1 MHPGVLHRRFL
12 NDLSTSLFSFV
23 LPLLPTSEELNV
35 KEEVRGLIEKLIK
48 TLEPSARLLSF
59 GSSCNSFGL
68 RNSDMDLVVL
78 IDDPNATID
87 AGNFVESMAA
97 LLERETNFNVKP
109 LPRARIPILKLE
121 LAPSPAL
128 PFGIACDIGIENRLA
143 IENTRLLLTYATIDP
158 ARVRTLVLFLKVW
171 SKRRRINSPYRGTLS
186 SYGFTLMVLYF
197 LVHVKQPPV
206 LPNLQRIMP
215 MRPMEEEEVM
225 LEGRNVYFF
234 DDVETLRR
242 EWSSVNFESVGEL
255 LIDFFR
261 FFSHD
266 FQFNNSVL
274 SLRAGQLTKESKGWV
289 NDIDVGGLNEMARD
303 RNRLCIEDP
312 FEVSYN
318 VARTVTKDGLY
329 TIRGEFMR
337 ATRIL
342 TQRPD
347 RAVLALAELCRER
360 DDDLYRAPRS
370 SSPAPRAMSANRGTY
385 PNPHVNNGWRSHS
398 QVPFDRMGAG
408 GPILESPQTGR
419 RGRQGEDDI
428 PEYSAQDLWL
438 QSQGANLGGV
448 GSLDLGFEDISV
460 GERSSRGR
468 DTMSRG
474 LETPGGA
481 YRGAPTSRRSASA
494 YEGGSA
500 PASGTI
506 SAPLSPHRLYAQL
519 ELGKGLQPPSQIAW
533 PGYDPR
539 LHASPGMP
547 MDRISGPSSARSHTT
562 SGAPRSVSGPGSG
575 LSPVSAPANTRSH
588 GLQLGVG
595 GHDLEPPSPL
605 PAFAPFDAAP
615 VPPPPGSAKTA
626 TAPPP
631 SVRNAASA
639 SSAARKADTLANF
652 ISPST
657 LLSPPHESTA
667 LPGGGVDN
675 LTNSFGSLGVT
686 STTSSAAVANGNK
699 SPVRG
704 GMIPPPAAKSVGG
717 DGPKIVGDKQVDHP
731 DPGSEKNLAPGS
743 TTSGRNGSGR
753 S

>member
-78 IDDPNATID
+78 IDDPNATIEP
-87 AGNFVESMAA
+87 GNFVESMAS

-186 SYGFTLMVLYF
+186 SYGFTLMVLYY

-360 DDDLYRAPRS
+360 DDDLHRAPRS
-370 SSPAPRAMSANRGTY
+370 ASPAPRALSATRGNFN
-385 PNPHVNNGWRSHS
+385 NPHVNNGFRSHS
-398 QVPFDRMGAG
+398 QVPFDRFGQG
-408 GPILESPQTGR
+408 GMLDAPGGR
-419 RGRQGEDDI
+419 RGQSNEDDF

-438 QSQGANLGGV
+438 QSQGSNLGGV
-448 GSLDLGFEDISV
+448 GGLGLGFDDLGLS
-460 GERSSRGR
+460 ERGGRGR
-468 DTMSRG
+468 DTVSRG

-494 YEGGSA
+494 YEGGNG
-500 PASGTI
+500 PTSGTI

-519 ELGKGLQPPSQIAW
+519 ELGKGLQPSPSNTSTTAW

-539 LHASPGMP
+539 LHSSPGMP
-547 MDRISGPSSARSHTT
+547 MDRISGPGPSRISTSQSQGGHSRS
-562 SGAPRSVSGPGSG
+562 PI
-575 LSPVSAPANTRSH
+575 SAPPATTANGRSQ
-588 GLQLGVG
+588 GLQLGG
-595 GHDLEPPSPL
+595 IPGDDSQSGSPL
-605 PAFAPFDAAP
+605 PAFKPFDSAATP
-615 VPPPPGSAKTA
+615 TTLIPPPPGSVKSSIK
-626 TAPPP
+626 PPP
-631 SVRNAASA
+631 SVRHSQASKKPSTTLGKESQA
-639 SSAARKADTLANF
+639 SF

-657 LLSPPHESTA
+657 LLSPANDTTP
-667 LPGGGVDN
+667 LPSSGVDS
-675 LTNSFGSLGVT
+675 LTTSFGQMGV
-686 STTSSAAVANGNK
+686 VN
-699 SPVRG
+699 
-704 GMIPPPAAKSVGG
+704 PPPPTKSIGG
-717 DGPKIVGDKQVDHP
+717 DGPKIVGDGKSKEQLDNP
-731 DPGSEKNLAPGS
+731 DPGAQ
-743 TTSGRNGSGR
+743 
-753 S
+753 

>member
-78 IDDPNATID
+78 IDDPNATIEP
-87 AGNFVESMAA
+87 GNFVESMAS

-186 SYGFTLMVLYF
+186 SYGFTLMVLYY

-312 FEVSYN
+312 FEITYN

-360 DDDLYRAPRS
+360 DDDLHRAPRS
-370 SSPAPRAMSANRGTY
+370 ASPAPRALSATRGQFS
-385 PNPHVNNGWRSHS
+385 NPHVNNGYRSHS
-398 QVPFDRMGAG
+398 QVPFDRFGG
-408 GPILESPQTGR
+408 GPMLDAPNAR
-419 RGRQGEDDI
+419 RGQQNDDDF

-438 QSQGANLGGV
+438 QSQGSNLGGV
-448 GSLDLGFEDISV
+448 GGLGLGFDDLGLS
-460 GERSSRGR
+460 ERGGRGR
-468 DTMSRG
+468 DKGTRG

-494 YEGGSA
+494 YEGGNG
-500 PASGTI
+500 PTSGTI

-519 ELGKGLQPPSQIAW
+519 ELGKGLQPHSSSASASGNNPSSSSSSAW

-547 MDRISGPSSARSHTT
+547 MDRISGP
-562 SGAPRSVSGPGSG
+562 GPSRIGTQVG
-575 LSPVSAPANTRSH
+575 GNGNTRSPNSAPPAPNGRSQ
-588 GLQLGVG
+588 GLQLGGVPEG
-595 GHDLEPPSPL
+595 NLDTL
-605 PAFAPFDAAP
+605 PAFKPFDSTPAP
-615 VPPPPGSAKTA
+615 LIPPPPGSVKSSIK
-626 TAPPP
+626 PPP
-631 SVRNAASA
+631 SVRQSQTSA
-639 SSAARKADTLANF
+639 VAQSNRNLTKAKEQDTPANF

-657 LLSPPHESTA
+657 LLSPANESTP
-667 LPGGGVDN
+667 LPGVGVES
-675 LTNSFGSLGVT
+675 LTNSFGQLGVG
-686 STTSSAAVANGNK
+686 AGVGA
-699 SPVRG
+699 P
-704 GMIPPPAAKSVGG
+704 PPPAKSIGG
-717 DGPKIVGDKQVDHP
+717 DGPKVVGEGNEHP
-731 DPGSEKNLAPGS
+731 DPATEKL
-743 TTSGRNGSGR
+743 
-753 S
+753 

>member
-78 IDDPNATID
+78 IDDPHASVD
-87 AGNFVESMAA
+87 PGNFVESMAA
-97 LLERETNFNVKP
+97 LLERETNFSVKP

-197 LVHVKQPPV
+197 LVHVKQSPV

-312 FEVSYN
+312 FEITYN

-360 DDDLYRAPRS
+360 DDELQRAPRS
-370 SSPAPRAMSANRGTY
+370 ASPAPRALSATRGAFN
-385 PNPHVNNGWRSHS
+385 NPHVNNGWRSHS
-398 QVPFDRMGAG
+398 QAPFDRLAPGTMHDT
-408 GPILESPQTGR
+408 PHGR
-419 RGRQGEDDI
+419 KGRQGDDDV

-448 GSLDLGFEDISV
+448 GSLGLGFDDF
-460 GERSSRGR
+460 GLNDRGTRGR
-468 DTMSRG
+468 DTVARG
-474 LETPGGA
+474 LDAPGGA
-481 YRGAPTSRRSASA
+481 YRGVPTSRRSASA
-494 YEGGSA
+494 FEGGA
-500 PASGTI
+500 GPGSGTV

-519 ELGKGLQPPSQIAW
+519 ELGGKGLQGQQQTWS
-533 PGYDPR
+533 GYDPR
-539 LHASPGMP
+539 LHSSAGMP
-547 MDRISGPSSARSHTT
+547 MDRVSGPSNLRSQSSAGIT
-562 SGAPRSVSGPGSG
+562 GGRSVSGSSANG
-575 LSPVSAPANTRSH
+575 LGAGRSSRQNH
-588 GLQLGVG
+588 
-595 GHDLEPPSPL
+595 EPLSPL

-615 VPPPPGSAKTA
+615 IPPPAPQPPKTA
-626 TAPPP
+626 TAKPPAR
-631 SVRNAASA
+631 VVTNVGAT
-639 SSAARKADTLANF
+639 AARESPANF

-657 LLSPPHESTA
+657 LLSPPHEHVA
-667 LPGGGVDN
+667 LPGGAVDN
-675 LTNSFGSLGVT
+675 LASSFGQLGM
-686 STTSSAAVANGNK
+686 
-699 SPVRG
+699 
-704 GMIPPPAAKSVGG
+704 GMRPPPATKNLGG
-717 DGPKIVGDKQVDHP
+717 DGPNTKGKQTEHP
-731 DPGSEKNLAPGS
+731 DPGAL
-743 TTSGRNGSGR
+743 
-753 S
+753 

>member
-23 LPLLPTSEELNV
+23 LPLLPPSEELSV

-78 IDDPNATID
+78 IDDPHAKVD
-87 AGNFVESMAA
+87 PGNFVESIAA

-186 SYGFTLMVLYF
+186 SYGFTLMVLYY

-215 MRPMEEEEVM
+215 MRPLEEEEVM

-255 LIDFFR
+255 LVDFFR

-312 FEVSYN
+312 FEISYN

-342 TQRPD
+342 TQRPE

-360 DDDLYRAPRS
+360 DDELQRAPRS
-370 SSPAPRAMSANRGTY
+370 ASPAPRALSATRGGFPGNAHGVP
-385 PNPHVNNGWRSHS
+385 PNWRSHS
-398 QVPFDRMGAG
+398 QTPFDRLAPG
-408 GPILESPQTGR
+408 GVHDGHGR
-419 RGRQGEDDI
+419 RGEDDV

-448 GSLDLGFEDISV
+448 TAGGLGLGFDDLGLHGV
-460 GERSSRGR
+460 RGR
-468 DTMSRG
+468 DTGTRG
-474 LETPGGA
+474 LDTPGGA

-494 YEGGSA
+494 YEGGA
-500 PASGTI
+500 GPTSGTV

-519 ELGKGLQPPSQIAW
+519 ELGKGMNAQGMGQPWA
-533 PGYDPR
+533 GYDPR
-539 LHASPGMP
+539 LHASVGMP
-547 MDRISGPSSARSHTT
+547 MDRVSGPSSLRSQSQAATGT
-562 SGAPRSVSGPGSG
+562 RSVSGGPSLGGAPGVPLGAGSG
-575 LSPVSAPANTRSH
+575 MGRGRSMGVPPHAP
-588 GLQLGVG
+588 VG
-595 GHDLEPPSPL
+595 GMGIEQTSPL

-615 VPPPPGSAKTA
+615 IPSPPKKTTIPPAPRAVTA
-626 TAPPP
+626 ISTAAAPGDAD
-631 SVRNAASA
+631 SAAS
-639 SSAARKADTLANF
+639 F

-657 LLSPPHESTA
+657 LLSPQQGSAT
-667 LPGGGVDN
+667 LPGAGSGIDG
-675 LTNSFGSLGVT
+675 LAQSFGQMGVG
-686 STTSSAAVANGNK
+686 SA
-699 SPVRG
+699 
-704 GMIPPPAAKSVGG
+704 PPKMAGKGKEGATIVGG
-717 DGPKIVGDKQVDHP
+717 QGVEHP
-731 DPGSEKNLAPGS
+731 DPSTEK
-743 TTSGRNGSGR
+743 RQ
-753 S
+753 

>member
-23 LPLLPTSEELNV
+23 LPLLPPSEELSV
-35 KEEVRGLIEKLIK
+35 KEEVRCLIEKLIK
-48 TLEPSARLLSF
+48 GLEPSARLLSF

-78 IDDPNATID
+78 IDDPNAKVD
-87 AGNFVESMAA
+87 PGNFVESMAA

-186 SYGFTLMVLYF
+186 SYGYTLMVLYF

-215 MRPMEEEEVM
+215 MRPLEEEEVM

-255 LIDFFR
+255 LVDFFR
-261 FFSHD
+261 YFSHD

-312 FEVSYN
+312 FEITYN

-342 TQRPD
+342 TQRPE

-360 DDDLYRAPRS
+360 EDELQRAPRS
-370 SSPAPRAMSANRGTY
+370 SSPAPRALSATRGNFT
-385 PNPHVNNGWRSHS
+385 NAHVPGTWRSHS
-398 QVPFDRMGAG
+398 QAPFDRFTPSGVHE
-408 GPILESPQTGR
+408 PHGR
-419 RGRQGEDDI
+419 RGDDDI

-448 GSLDLGFEDISV
+448 QVAGLGFGFDDLELH
-460 GERSSRGR
+460 GARGR
-468 DTMSRG
+468 DTVARG
-474 LETPGGA
+474 LDTPSGA
-481 YRGAPTSRRSASA
+481 YRNSPSARRSASA
-494 YEGGSA
+494 YEGNAA
-500 PASGTI
+500 PTSGTI
-506 SAPLSPHRLYAQL
+506 SAPLSPKRMYAQL
-519 ELGKGLQPPSQIAW
+519 ELGKGIGSGLGSQQLWAS
-533 PGYDPR
+533 YDPR
-539 LHASPGMP
+539 LHASAGMP
-547 MDRISGPSSARSHTT
+547 MSMSGPSSLRSQSQQGT
-562 SGAPRSVSGPGSG
+562 SRSVSGPNIGVPTSAGGSLRG
-575 LSPVSAPANTRSH
+575 RALA
-588 GLQLGVG
+588 GVVPSSSIG
-595 GHDLEPPSPL
+595 IDSSSPL
-605 PAFAPFDAAP
+605 HAFAPFDAAP
-615 VPPPPGSAKTA
+615 ILSPSKAVGIPAVAPAPGSKGAPG
-626 TAPPP
+626 TAPH
-631 SVRNAASA
+631 RAAVNTKANGSA
-639 SSAARKADTLANF
+639 VNF

-657 LLSPPHESTA
+657 LLSPSTGASA
-667 LPGGGVDN
+667 LPETQASGMRGMDTLAGN
-675 LTNSFGSLGVT
+675 FGQLNVSGTGTISPPPKVTANT
-686 STTSSAAVANGNK
+686 STG
-699 SPVRG
+699 
-704 GMIPPPAAKSVGG
+704 
-717 DGPKIVGDKQVDHP
+717 IVGEKTGHP
-731 DPGSEKNLAPGS
+731 DPAVEKRL
-743 TTSGRNGSGR
+743 
-753 S
+753 

>member
-12 NDLSTSLFSFV
+12 NDLSSSLFSFV
-23 LPLLPTSEELNV
+23 LPLLPTNEELTV

-48 TLEPSARLLSF
+48 TIEPSARLLSF

-78 IDDPNATID
+78 IDDPS
-87 AGNFVESMAA
+87 AGIEPSHFVAMMGD
-97 LLERETNFNVKP
+97 LLERETNFDVKP
-109 LPRARIPILKLE
+109 LPKARIPILKLT

-171 SKRRRINSPYRGTLS
+171 AKRRRINSPYRGTLS

-206 LPNLQRIMP
+206 LPNLQRIAP
-215 MRPMEEEEVM
+215 ITPLSEEQVM

-234 DDVETLRR
+234 DDVETLRQ
-242 EWSSVNFESVGEL
+242 EWSSINYEPVGEL

-312 FEVSYN
+312 FEVTYN

-360 DDDLYRAPRS
+360 EDELARAPRS
-370 SSPAPRAMSANRGTY
+370 ASPAPRSLSATRGGFQPPV
-385 PNPHVNNGWRSHS
+385 PNGAGWRSHS
-398 QVPFDRMGAG
+398 QVPFDRLA
-408 GPILESPQTGR
+408 PQHLDPTSSR
-419 RGRQGEDDI
+419 RGRASEDDVQD
-428 PEYSAQDLWL
+428 YSAQDLWL
-438 QSQGANLGGV
+438 QSQGTNLGGV
-448 GSLDLGFEDISV
+448 GGLGLGFSEHGFDLASL
-460 GERSSRGR
+460 RGR
-468 DTMSRG
+468 DTSSRG
-474 LETPGGA
+474 LDTPGGFKSN
-481 YRGAPTSRRSASA
+481 SRRSASA
-494 YEGGSA
+494 YEGGS
-500 PASGTI
+500 GTV

-519 ELGKGLQPPSQIAW
+519 ELGKGTQPTQPTW
-533 PGYDPR
+533 GTYDPR
-539 LHASPGMP
+539 LHLSPGMT
-547 MDRISGPSSARSHTT
+547 MERV
-562 SGAPRSVSGPGSG
+562 SGASSSYRGGSRSGSRLPSNG
-575 LSPVSAPANTRSH
+575 ERRSIDNEPV
-588 GLQLGVG
+588 
-595 GHDLEPPSPL
+595 SPL
-605 PAFAPFDAAP
+605 PAFAPFSPA
-615 VPPPPGSAKTA
+615 VPTSTLRPLNGEP
-626 TAPPP
+626 
-631 SVRNAASA
+631 ASY
-639 SSAARKADTLANF
+639 L
-652 ISPST
+652 SPST
-657 LLSPPHESTA
+657 LLSPEAKQPVLPPSTA
-667 LPGGGVDN
+667 PATAAVDG
-675 LTNSFGSLGVT
+675 LAASFGKMGVNPPGRGPENPT
-686 STTSSAAVANGNK
+686 QARTDQ
-699 SPVRG
+699 VR
-704 GMIPPPAAKSVGG
+704 PPAGTQK
-717 DGPKIVGDKQVDHP
+717 K
-731 DPGSEKNLAPGS
+731 
-743 TTSGRNGSGR
+743 R
-753 S
+753 SI

>member
-48 TLEPSARLLSF
+48 GLEPSARLLSF

-78 IDDPNATID
+78 IDDPHASVD
-87 AGNFVESMAA
+87 PGNFVESMAA

-312 FEVSYN
+312 FEISYN

-360 DDDLYRAPRS
+360 DDELQRAPRS
-370 SSPAPRAMSANRGTY
+370 ASPAPRALSATRGSFN
-385 PNPHVNNGWRSHS
+385 NPHVNNGWRGHS
-398 QVPFDRMGAG
+398 QAPFDRLAPGSMHDA
-408 GPILESPQTGR
+408 PHGR
-419 RGRQGEDDI
+419 RGRQSEDDV

-448 GSLDLGFEDISV
+448 GSLGLGFDDF
-460 GERSSRGR
+460 GLNDRGSRGR
-468 DTMSRG
+468 DTNTRG
-474 LETPGGA
+474 LDAPGGA

-494 YEGGSA
+494 YEGGA
-500 PASGTI
+500 GPGSGTV

-519 ELGKGLQPPSQIAW
+519 EIGKGLQGQQQAW
-533 PGYDPR
+533 SGYDPR
-539 LHASPGMP
+539 LHSSAGMP
-547 MDRISGPSSARSHTT
+547 MDRVSGPSTLRSQSSAGVPGGRSA
-562 SGAPRSVSGPGSG
+562 SNA
-575 LSPVSAPANTRSH
+575 LSSN
-588 GLQLGVG
+588 GVG
-595 GHDLEPPSPL
+595 GGRGTRRDLDHESLSPL

-615 VPPPPGSAKTA
+615 IPAPAPSTASTTTAKP
-626 TAPPP
+626 APRA
-631 SVRNAASA
+631 VTNVGA
-639 SSAARKADTLANF
+639 SAARDSPANF

-657 LLSPPHESTA
+657 LLSPQHEHTA
-667 LPGGGVDN
+667 LPGGGPVDN
-675 LTNSFGSLGVT
+675 LASSFGQLGM
-686 STTSSAAVANGNK
+686 
-699 SPVRG
+699 
-704 GMIPPPAAKSVGG
+704 GMRPPPSAKSMGG
-717 DGPKIVGDKQVDHP
+717 DGPNTKGKETEHP
-731 DPGSEKNLAPGS
+731 DPGAL
-743 TTSGRNGSGR
+743 
-753 S
+753 

>member
-1 MHPGVLHRRFL
+1 MHPGVIHRRFL

-23 LPLLPTSEELNV
+23 LPLLPPSEELSV
-35 KEEVRGLIEKLIK
+35 KEEVRCLIEKLIQS
-48 TLEPSARLLSF
+48 LEPSARLLSF

-78 IDDPNATID
+78 IDDSSANID
-87 AGNFVESMAA
+87 PGSFVESMAT
-97 LLERETNFNVKP
+97 LLEMETNFNVKP

-215 MRPMEEEEVM
+215 MRPLEEEEVM

-255 LIDFFR
+255 LVDFFR
-261 FFSHD
+261 YFSHD

-312 FEVSYN
+312 FEISYN

-360 DDDLYRAPRS
+360 EDELQRAPRS
-370 SSPAPRAMSANRGTY
+370 SSPAPRALSATRGSY
-385 PNPHVNNGWRSHS
+385 NPPHASGQWRSHS
-398 QVPFDRMGAG
+398 QAPYERLSSSSAH
-408 GPILESPQTGR
+408 ETRGR
-419 RGRQGEDDI
+419 RTDCDV
-428 PEYSAQDLWL
+428 PEYSAQELWL
-438 QSQGANLGGV
+438 QSQGPNLGGIHN
-448 GSLDLGFEDISV
+448 GAPNMGFEEI
-460 GERSSRGR
+460 GLQGTRGR
-468 DTMSRG
+468 DTAARG
-474 LETPGGA
+474 LDVLGSTPTD
-481 YRGAPTSRRSASA
+481 TSSVRRSITFSA
-494 YEGGSA
+494 DKVV
-500 PASGTI
+500 PPSGTV

-519 ELGKGLQPPSQIAW
+519 ELGKGLGSVIPPMWA
-533 PGYDPR
+533 GYDPK
-539 LHASPGMP
+539 LHASAGMP
-547 MDRISGPSSARSHTT
+547 LGMSSRSGLRSQSQRGGSRSGSAPGSSGSLATS
-562 SGAPRSVSGPGSG
+562 SGAVNGAQS
-575 LSPVSAPANTRSH
+575 TTFI
-588 GLQLGVG
+588 GVR
-595 GHDLEPPSPL
+595 PPSPI
-605 PAFAPFDAAP
+605 PSFAPFDEPSVTASAAHANDSRAAP
-615 VPPPPGSAKTA
+615 APSLMATKHLPATVGGSAGTPA
-626 TAPPP
+626 H
-631 SVRNAASA
+631 
-639 SSAARKADTLANF
+639 F

-657 LLSPPHESTA
+657 LLSPPMGSAT
-667 LPGGGVDN
+667 LSD
-675 LTNSFGSLGVT
+675 TNVEA
-686 STTSSAAVANGNK
+686 SSADTLAD
-699 SPVRG
+699 SLST
-704 GMIPPPAAKSVGG
+704 MSVGQEQRPLLG
-717 DGPKIVGDKQVDHP
+717 QRI
-731 DPGSEKNLAPGS
+731 EF
-743 TTSGRNGSGR
+743 
-753 S
+753 

>member
-87 AGNFVESMAA
+87 PGNFVESMAS

-186 SYGFTLMVLYF
+186 SYGFTLMVLYY

-360 DDDLYRAPRS
+360 DDDLHRAPRS
-370 SSPAPRAMSANRGTY
+370 SSPAPRALSANRGQFA
-385 PNPHVNNGWRSHS
+385 NPHVNNGFRSHS
-398 QVPFDRMGAG
+398 QAPFDRY
-408 GPILESPQTGR
+408 GPGPGPMLDAPGGR
-419 RGRQGEDDI
+419 RGQSSEDEF

-438 QSQGANLGGV
+438 QSQGSNLGGV
-448 GSLDLGFEDISV
+448 GGLGLGFDDLGL
-460 GERSSRGR
+460 GERSSGGSSRGR
-468 DTMSRG
+468 DTVSRG

-494 YEGGSA
+494 YEGGNG
-500 PASGTI
+500 PTSGTI

-519 ELGKGLQPPSQIAW
+519 ELGKGLQPSPNGSQTSPW

-547 MDRISGPSSARSHTT
+547 MDRISGPGPSRIVSQSGISRSPISAPPTT
-562 SGAPRSVSGPGSG
+562 TENRLGVSGTNNNNKNNDADSG
-575 LSPVSAPANTRSH
+575 N
-588 GLQLGVG
+588 
-595 GHDLEPPSPL
+595 SPL
-605 PAFAPFDAAP
+605 PAFKPFDSAP
-615 VPPPPGSAKTA
+615 NPSKPLVPPPPGSARSSIK
-626 TAPPP
+626 PPP
-631 SVRNAASA
+631 SVRQQQQQQSSNQNNANKHLSA
-639 SSAARKADTLANF
+639 STKDQDSTASF

-657 LLSPPHESTA
+657 LLSPANDTTD
-667 LPGGGVDN
+667 LPASGEVDN
-675 LTNSFGSLGVT
+675 LTSTFGQLGV
-686 STTSSAAVANGNK
+686 
-699 SPVRG
+699 
-704 GMIPPPAAKSVGG
+704 GMKAPPPAKSVGG
-717 DGPKIVGDKQVDHP
+717 DGPRIVVDSKDDETIDEHP
-731 DPGSEKNLAPGS
+731 DPSSEKPAS
-743 TTSGRNGSGR
+743 EQS
-753 S
+753 

>member
-78 IDDPNATID
+78 IDDPHASVD
-87 AGNFVESMAA
+87 PGNFVESMAA

-312 FEVSYN
+312 FEISYN

-370 SSPAPRAMSANRGTY
+370 ASPAPRAMSATRGQY
-385 PNPHVNNGWRSHS
+385 NQPHFNNGWRSQS
-398 QVPFDRMGAG
+398 QMPFDRMGSGPG
-408 GPILESPQTGR
+408 GPVHDAPQGGRGR
-419 RGRQGEDDI
+419 RGGPNDDEF

-438 QSQGANLGGV
+438 QSQGSNLGGV
-448 GSLDLGFEDISV
+448 SSLGLGFEDVSL
-460 GERSSRGR
+460 GDRSSRGR
-468 DTMSRG
+468 DTVTRGG

-494 YEGGSA
+494 YEGGSG
-500 PASGTI
+500 PTSGTI

-519 ELGKGLQPPSQIAW
+519 ELGKGFQPPSQLGGW
-533 PGYDPR
+533 TGYDPR
-539 LHASPGMP
+539 SYSSAGMP
-547 MDRISGPSSARSHTT
+547 MDRVSGPSSARSQAT
-562 SGAPRSVSGPGSG
+562 SGAPSGRAVSGPS
-575 LSPVSAPANTRSH
+575 LSPVSATN
-588 GLQLGVG
+588 GLGASRQPRGAQ
-595 GHDLEPPSPL
+595 DASSPL
-605 PAFAPFDAAP
+605 PTFAPFDS
-615 VPPPPGSAKTA
+615 VPMPHPPNSAKSSI
-626 TAPPP
+626 APAPT
-631 SVRNAASA
+631 RTIAST
-639 SSAARKADTLANF
+639 SSAALGAGANAPGF

-657 LLSPPHESTA
+657 LLSPAHESTA
-667 LPGGGVDN
+667 LPSGSGIDGLAQTFGQLDVGVGA
-675 LTNSFGSLGVT
+675 GSM
-686 STTSSAAVANGNK
+686 A
-699 SPVRG
+699 P
-704 GMIPPPAAKSVGG
+704 PPPAKSIGG
-717 DGPKIVGDKQVDHP
+717 DGPKVVGGKTTTHP
-731 DPGSEKNLAPGS
+731 DPGAEK
-743 TTSGRNGSGR
+743 
-753 S
+753 

>member
-78 IDDPNATID
+78 IDDPNATIEP
-87 AGNFVESMAA
+87 GNFVESMAS

-186 SYGFTLMVLYF
+186 SYGFTLMVLYY

-312 FEVSYN
+312 FEISYN

-360 DDDLYRAPRS
+360 DDDLHRAPRS
-370 SSPAPRAMSANRGTY
+370 ASPAPRALSATRGQFT
-385 PNPHVNNGWRSHS
+385 NPHVNNGYRSHS
-398 QVPFDRMGAG
+398 QVPFDRFGAG
-408 GPILESPQTGR
+408 PMLDAPNAR
-419 RGRQGEDDI
+419 RGQQNDDDF

-438 QSQGANLGGV
+438 QSQGSNLGGV
-448 GSLDLGFEDISV
+448 GGLGLGFDDLGLS
-460 GERSSRGR
+460 ERGGRGR
-468 DTMSRG
+468 DTGTRG

-494 YEGGSA
+494 YEGGNG
-500 PASGTI
+500 PTSGTI

-519 ELGKGLQPPSQIAW
+519 ELGKGLQPPSTSNPSSSPSNAW

-547 MDRISGPSSARSHTT
+547 MDRISGPGPSRIASQSGNSRS
-562 SGAPRSVSGPGSG
+562 PN
-575 LSPVSAPANTRSH
+575 SAPPAPNGRSQ

-595 GHDLEPPSPL
+595 ASEDPL
-605 PAFAPFDAAP
+605 PAFKPFDSTPATLI
-615 VPPPPGSAKTA
+615 PPPPGSVKSSIK
-626 TAPPP
+626 PPP
-631 SVRNAASA
+631 SVRQSQQQQTNKNLA
-639 SSAARKADTLANF
+639 KAKDQDTPAKF

-657 LLSPPHESTA
+657 LLSPANETTP
-667 LPGGGVDN
+667 LPGVES
-675 LTNSFGSLGVT
+675 LTSSFGSLGM
-686 STTSSAAVANGNK
+686 
-699 SPVRG
+699 
-704 GMIPPPAAKSVGG
+704 GMGMNAPPPAKSIGG
-717 DGPKIVGDKQVDHP
+717 DGPKVVGKEKGVEHP
-731 DPGSEKNLAPGS
+731 DPGAEKGAGAGEKL
-743 TTSGRNGSGR
+743 
-753 S
+753 